1 MITSNA
7 SPAELSVISSFSAN
21 VLRRFNVD
29 VNATKPLNSFQI
41 ADSIDPDFIIDLI
54 CAPFQ
59 NEMTNIR
66 SLKRYDVGM
75 VVKYLQRS
83 HNEYLYKR
91 IPEIERTLEILT
103 EGFSNNSAFAIAIN
117 SLFSSY
123 REHLIEHINYEEER
137 LFPYALSLHGT
148 YTLSAE
154 QSMMLYNYSSMQFL
168 AEHNHSP
175 IDISVIIKLFK
186 AYRPDEMNASPY
198 RLLIQ
203 QINAFKEDMNIHEL
217 LEDHVLVPKLIELE
231 MA

>member
-1 MITSNA
+1 MITSKA

-29 VNATKPLNSFQI
+29 VNATNPLASFQI
-41 ADSIDPDFIIDLI
+41 EDCIEPDFIIDLI

-59 NEMTNIR
+59 TEYSNIKA
-66 SLKRYDVGM
+66 LKKYDVGM

-83 HNEYLYKR
+83 HNEYLNKR

-103 EGFSNNSAFAIAIN
+103 EGFNNHSAFAIAIN
-117 SLFSSY
+117 SLFTNY
-123 REHLIEHINYEEER
+123 RNHLIEHITYEEEK
-137 LFPYALSLHGT
+137 LFPYALSLYGSHHLDASQ
-148 YTLSAE
+148 YLE
-154 QSMMLYNYSSMQFL
+154 LNNYSAMQFL

-175 IDISVIIKLFK
+175 IDISMIIKLFM

-203 QINAFKEDMNIHEL
+203 QINAFKEDMVIHEL
-217 LEDHVLVPKLIELE
+217 LEDHVLVPKLIDLE